1 MGNITPEET
10 HMKTTIHSI
19 RIVGTLLTTI
29 AVLAFC
35 SSVWGLGETSGNFV
49 LPYDVQWNGT
59 TLPAG
64 QYHFTLSSGELGGVL
79 QIRDG
84 RQNRKMLVVA
94 TGLGKTPNR
103 SALTILMRNGKWH
116 VASLALEGRGTT
128 LEYAL
133 PAATKAD
140 REIQASIQVIAVQI
154 VKS

>member
-1 MGNITPEET
+1 MRNITPEET

-29 AVLAFC
+29 AVLACC

-49 LPYDVQWNGT
+49 LPYDVQWNGR

-64 QYHFTLSSGELGGVL
+64 QYHFTLSSGELHGVL

-84 RQNRKMLVVA
+84 RQNTMLVMA
-94 TGLGKTPNR
+94 MGLGKTPNR

-116 VASLALEGRGTT
+116 VASLALEGKGTT

-133 PAATKAD
+133 PAPTKAD
-140 REIQASIQVIAVQI
+140 REMQASIQVIAVQI